1 MAISMP
7 QDFEHALTSMLNGES
22 VVVDGGPGTGKSTL
36 LRAFMEVN
44 DALPDSQRKR
54 VLPVALLGRAADG
67 ISGLTIDSAF
77 NFDPFMTLDDVLP
90 GGSWDI
96 SGAEMLLSL
105 VETLVIDDAHNL
117 NTELLLMMSVA
128 LQRVRKNNEPFGG
141 VQLIAAGEL
150 ARSDSPL
157 GSMVQEP
164 EPDPERY
171 VFLSFDGVSFN
182 VSYHVVRVHAVV
194 VERGQIV
201 ADFGTWLNPMSDL
214 GQFGLDNEV
223 PPGGVAIAPQLEDFW
238 PLLLRQAAGGIVV
251 GDRLEMAQDAGRY
264 QARGLDMELGD
275 GIDAEALDIVVE
287 GSDVIERAHS
297 MALDFLS
304 GDVEIPYVRPV
315 PDASDTQEGALF
327 QPFWAPAAPLK
338 LDQTRATDS
347 DNAWAA
353 FSGSGVEV
361 SDQRMLQQTALR
373 LSSWGMSRGVWT
385 KRAEEEVRKRA
396 IMTGLTQ
403 VSLPEGEEQNI
414 DIAALL
420 SPGMRV
426 VFTGCREAISFYDGE
441 EQLISACD
449 SCGLIFEDSVSAT
462 TCDVL
467 VAWDPASMS
476 RKARTAREL
485 GIPIVSFADFEDW
498 YRYYTG
504 SPYET
509 FLADILEEGHQVA
522 FRGSIV
528 INGIHITDGARMAY
542 LCDELGLV
550 YSPEIPISLCDALI
564 TDDLTA
570 SQYGIPLIPVDAFG
584 AWVNREFAS
593 KGQFFTEDF
602 FIPAD
607 ITALYGPDE
616 LLSKIDESKA

>member
-1 MAISMP
+1 MRKVQVMAISMP
-7 QDFEHALTSMLNGES
+7 QDFEHELASMLNGES
-22 VVVDGGPGTGKSTL
+22 VVIDGAPGTGKSAL
-36 LRAFMEVN
+36 LRTFMEVN

-54 VLPVALLGRAADG
+54 VLPVALLGRAASG

-77 NFDPFMTLDDVLP
+77 NFDPFMTLGDVLP

-96 SGAEMLLSL
+96 DSAKLLFSL
-105 VETLVIDDAHNL
+105 IETLIIDDAHNV

-150 ARSDSPL
+150 AGPDSPL
-157 GSMVQEP
+157 EMMLEEARQ
-164 EPDPERY
+164 DPERY

-194 VERGQIV
+194 VERGQVV

-223 PPGGVAIAPQLEDFW
+223 PPGGLALAPRLEDFW

-251 GDRLEMAQDAGRY
+251 GDQLERAQDAGRY

-275 GIDAEALDIVVE
+275 GIDAESLDIIVE
-287 GSDVIERAHS
+287 GSDVVERAHS

-304 GDVEIPYVRPV
+304 GGVEIPYVRPV

-361 SDQRMLQQTALR
+361 GDQRMLQQTALR

-420 SPGMRV
+420 SQ
-426 VFTGCREAISFYDGE
+426 A
-441 EQLISACD
+441 
-449 SCGLIFEDSVSAT
+449 
-462 TCDVL
+462 
-467 VAWDPASMS
+467 
-476 RKARTAREL
+476 
-485 GIPIVSFADFEDW
+485 
-498 YRYYTG
+498 
-504 SPYET
+504 
-509 FLADILEEGHQVA
+509 
-522 FRGSIV
+522 
-528 INGIHITDGARMAY
+528 
-542 LCDELGLV
+542 
-550 YSPEIPISLCDALI
+550 
-564 TDDLTA
+564 
-570 SQYGIPLIPVDAFG
+570 
-584 AWVNREFAS
+584 
-593 KGQFFTEDF
+593 
-602 FIPAD
+602 
-607 ITALYGPDE
+607 
-616 LLSKIDESKA
+616 